1 MRYRL
6 DAHIKDADTI
16 ENAHIE
22 NADTILNNEVGICVL
37 QYFV

>member
-1 MRYRL
+1 ML

-22 NADTILNNEVGICVL
+22 NADTILNTEVGVCVL

>member
-16 ENAHIE
+16 ENTHIE
-22 NADTILNNEVGICVL
+22 NADTILNNEVGVCVL

>member
-1 MRYRL
+1 MRYML

-22 NADTILNNEVGICVL
+22 NADTILNTEVGVCVL